1 VLAAALTDGLLA
13 KLKSI
18 GRVGRGLRLF
28 AGSVMILMGGAMV
41 TGQFSALS
49 YWLLDTFPLLA
60 KIG

>member
-1 VLAAALTDGLLA
+1 LA

-41 TGQFSALS
+41 TGQLFALS
-49 YWLLDTFPLLA
+49 YWLLDTFRLLA